1 MTDEVPVAA
10 EPLARAHEHALR
22 WLASL
27 DDRDVPPRATAA
39 QVADAL
45 GRELPEGPTDAA
57 EVVDLLAA
65 ASEPGLTA
73 IPSGRFFGF
82 VMGGTHPAALAA
94 DWLTGAWDQNAGL
107 RTVTPAS
114 MAVEDLAEAWVLDL
128 LGLPAGSSVGFVTG
142 GTMANFTCLAA
153 ARDAVLAQA
162 GWDVGARGLVGSPG
176 VRVLVGEERHDSV
189 DLVLRYLGLGEPEQ
203 VAADEQGR
211 LRVDALRDAL
221 RTPDDRPT
229 VLALQAGNVHSGAFD
244 PFTEAIAL
252 AHEHGAWVHVDG
264 AFGLFAGASPTHRH
278 LVAGYDAADSWAT
291 DAHKTLNV
299 PYDCGLAIV
308 RDPAALRA
316 AMSLHAPYLIHD
328 ALGDPLDKVPE
339 MSRRNRA
346 ATVWAVLRALGR
358 SGVADLVDGLVA
370 HAVRF
375 ADGVVAIEGGEVLND
390 VVFTQVCAS
399 FGDDDL
405 TRRVVE
411 RTLADGT
418 AWTTGSRWRDR
429 AVLRIAVS
437 NWSTTDADVDR
448 TLAALGDAVRHA
460 SRE

>member
-1 MTDEVPVAA
+1 VTDQVPVAA

-27 DDRDVPPRATAA
+27 DDRDVPPRASAA

-45 GRELPEGPTDAA
+45 GRELPDGPTDAA
-57 EVVDLLAA
+57 EVVDLLAT

-128 LGLPAGSSVGFVTG
+128 LGLPAASAVGFVTG

-189 DLVLRYLGLGEPEQ
+189 DLVLRYLGLGGPEP

-211 LRVDALRDAL
+211 LRIDALRDAL
-221 RTPDDRPT
+221 AGPDDRPT

-244 PFTEAIAL
+244 PFTEAVAL

-308 RDPAALRA
+308 REPAALRA

-328 ALGDPLDKVPE
+328 SLGDPLDKVPE

-346 ATVWAVLRALGR
+346 ATVWGVLRALGR
-358 SGVADLVDGLVA
+358 SGVADLVDGLVD

-375 ADGVVAIEGGEVLND
+375 ADGVAAIEGAEVLND

-399 FGDDDL
+399 FGDDDR

-448 TLAALGDAVRHA
+448 TLAAL
-460 SRE
+460 REAARE

>member
-10 EPLARAHEHALR
+10 AALDRAHQHASR

-27 DDRDVPPRATAA
+27 ADRDVPPRAGAA
-39 QVADAL
+39 EVADRL
-45 GRELPEGPTDAA
+45 GRDLPDGPTDAA
-57 EVVDLLAA
+57 AVVDLLAE

-94 DWLTGAWDQNAGL
+94 DWLTSAWDQNAGL
-107 RTVTPAS
+107 RSVTPAS

-128 LGLPAGSSVGFVTG
+128 LGLPEGSSVGFVTG

-153 ARDAVLAQA
+153 ARDEVLRRV
-162 GWDVGARGLVGSPG
+162 GWDVGTRGLVGSPG

-189 DLVLRYLGLGEPEQ
+189 DLVLRYLGLGEPEP
-203 VAADEQGR
+203 VAADAQGR
-211 LRVDALRDAL
+211 VRVDALRDAL
-221 RTPDDRPT
+221 AAGDGRPT

-244 PFTEAIAL
+244 PFAEAIAL
-252 AHEHGAWVHVDG
+252 AHEQGAWVHVDG
-264 AFGLFAGASPTHRH
+264 AFGLFAGASPRHRH
-278 LVAGYDAADSWAT
+278 LVEGYAGADSWAT

-328 ALGDPLDKVPE
+328 AAGDPLDKVPE

-346 ATVWAVLRALGR
+346 AGVWAVLRALGR
-358 SGVADLVDGLVA
+358 TGIADLVDGLA
-370 HAVRF
+370 GHAASF
-375 ADGVVAIEGGEVLND
+375 AEGVLAIEGGEVLHD
-390 VVFTQVCAS
+390 VVFTQVCAA
-399 FGDDDL
+399 FGDDDH
-405 TRRVVE
+405 TRLVVE
-411 RTLADGT
+411 RMLADGT
-418 AWTTGSRWRDR
+418 AWTTGSTWHGR

-437 NWSTTDADVDR
+437 SWATTDRDVER
-448 TLAALGDAVRHA
+448 TLEALAEAAHQ
-460 SRE
+460 